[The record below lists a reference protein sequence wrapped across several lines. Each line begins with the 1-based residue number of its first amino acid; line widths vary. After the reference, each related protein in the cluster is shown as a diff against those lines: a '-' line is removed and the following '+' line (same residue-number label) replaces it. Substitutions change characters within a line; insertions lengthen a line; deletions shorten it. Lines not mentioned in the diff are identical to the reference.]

1 MQAKLSFTIWTA
13 SILLLGG
20 IMLAN
25 AQEKKKLTI
34 EDIYGSD
41 QFAGKT
47 VDDIQW
53 LPDGSAFTFTRA
65 NDATGKLDIYRHN
78 VKSGEETLILEGGG
92 LMFSGNKVEMS
103 EYQTTGMQNHLLI
116 TGPQRQIWRHSF
128 AAPYYLYDIEEKTLN
143 ALAKNDP
150 DLQNVT
156 LSPDGKWVAYAK
168 SNNLFVADVETGEA
182 KQLTTDGSDDI
193 LNAVFDWVY
202 EEEFG
207 RADAYRWS
215 PDSRKIA
222 FWRSD
227 QSHVKTFYLLDEI
240 PYYSELTELKYP
252 KVGEKNSI
260 VTIGVVDVDNG
271 DTKWMDL
278 GENTDIYIPR
288 MDWTN
293 TENTL
298 SIQRLNRKQN
308 RLELLLADVTTGSSS
323 VIMSDENKQ
332 AWVDIRDD
340 FIFLKKKDQFVWS
353 SEKSGYRH
361 IYLSDYSGKELAQLT
376 SGDWEIA
383 EIIGVDE
390 NGGWVYLYGKKESP
404 GAHDIYRVKLDG
416 KKFERVSDYLD
427 GWHTAEFSP
436 DFKHYVATASN
447 VKSPTRVTLRKADG
461 KEVRMLEEN
470 KIPALAEY
478 NIVYPE
484 FFNIKTSDN
493 GTELNCYMMKP
504 ADFDPSK
511 KYPVLVYGYG
521 GPGSQMV
528 VNRWGMG
535 SRFRHLQR
543 VLWHQ
548 MLTEKGYIIFTVD
561 NRGTGGRGRDFK
573 NLAYRDLS
581 KWSVHDQI
589 EGAKYLKTLP
599 YVDGSR
605 IGFWGWSG
613 GGYLTCMIMTR
624 GADHFTTGVAV
635 ASVSDF
641 RNYDTIWTERYM
653 DLLSDNLEGYEAA
666 NVNNYADGLEGN
678 ILIIHGSGDD
688 NVHPGNSLQFVEVL
702 IDKNKQFDMMIY
714 PNRNHRISG
723 GNTSVHLF
731 TKISNYIL
739 ENL

>member
-1 MQAKLSFTIWTA
+1 M
-13 SILLLGG
+13 
-20 IMLAN
+20 N
-25 AQEKKKLTI
+25 AQEKKKLTV
-34 EDIYGSD
+34 DAIYGSGSD
-41 QFAGKT
+41 QFKGKT

-53 LPDGSAFTFTRA
+53 LPDGSAFTFTRE
-65 NDATGKLDIYRHN
+65 NETTGKLDIYRHN
-78 VKSGEETLILEGGG
+78 VKSGEETLILEGDG
-92 LMFSGNKVEMS
+92 LMFNGSKVEMS
-103 EYQTTGMQNHLLI
+103 EYQTTGQQNHLLI
-116 TGPQRQIWRHSF
+116 TGPQRQIWRHSY
-128 AAPYYLYDIEEKTLN
+128 AAPYYLYDIEDKQLI

-168 SNNLFVADVETGEA
+168 NNNLYVADVETGES
-182 KQLTTDGSDDI
+182 KQLTSDGSDDI

-215 PDSRKIA
+215 PDGKKIA

-227 QSHVKTFYLLDEI
+227 QSHVKEFYLLDEL
-240 PYYSELTELKYP
+240 PYYAKLTRLKYP
-252 KVGEKNSI
+252 KVGEKNAIIS
-260 VTIGVVDVDNG
+260 IGVVDVVSG
-271 DTKWMDL
+271 EIKWMDL
-278 GENTDIYIPR
+278 GENEDIYIPR

-293 TENTL
+293 TPNTL

-308 RLELLLADVTTGSSS
+308 HLELLFADVTTGTTRL
-323 VIMSDENKQ
+323 IMDDQNPK
-332 AWVDIRDD
+332 AWVDVTDD

-353 SEKSGYRH
+353 SEKSGFRH
-361 IYLSDYSGKELAQLT
+361 VYLSGYNGKEIAQLS

-383 EIIGVDE
+383 EILGVDE
-390 NGGWVYLYGKKESP
+390 TGGWVYFYGKKESP
-404 GAHDIYRVKLDG
+404 GEHDIYRASLNG
-416 KKFERVSDYLD
+416 KIFQRVSNYLD

-436 DFKHYVATASN
+436 DFKHYVAFASN
-447 VKSPTRVTLRKADG
+447 IKTPTQVSLRKADG
-461 KEVRMLEEN
+461 KVVRMLEEN
-470 KIPALAEY
+470 HIAALAEY
-478 NIVYPE
+478 DMVYPE

-493 GTELNCYMMKP
+493 GTKLNCFMMKP
-504 ADFDPSK
+504 ADFDPAK
-511 KYPVLVYGYG
+511 KYPVLVFGYG

-535 SRFRHLQR
+535 RHFRSFQR

-548 MLTEKGYIIFTVD
+548 MMTEKGYIVFTVD

-573 NLAYRDLS
+573 NIAYGDLS
-581 KWSVHDQI
+581 RWSVGDQI
-589 EGAKYLKTLP
+589 EGATYLKTLS

-624 GADHFTTGVAV
+624 ATDHFTTGVAV

-653 DLLSDNLEGYEAA
+653 DLLSDNKAGYEAA
-666 NVNNYADGLEGN
+666 NVNNYADDLKGDL
-678 ILIIHGSGDD
+678 LIIHGSGDD
-688 NVHPGNSLQFVEVL
+688 NVHPQNSLQFVDEL
-702 IDKNKQFDMMIY
+702 IAKNRQFDMMIY
-714 PNRNHRISG
+714 PNRNHRIHG

-731 TKISNYIL
+731 TKITDYFL